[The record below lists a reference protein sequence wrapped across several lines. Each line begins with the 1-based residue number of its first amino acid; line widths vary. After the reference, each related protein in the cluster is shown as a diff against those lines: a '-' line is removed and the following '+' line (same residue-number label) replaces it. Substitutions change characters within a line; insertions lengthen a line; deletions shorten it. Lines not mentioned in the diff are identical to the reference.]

1 MKQFLDACLKA
12 NLQISEYLNNIC
24 ESDLSFCPEL
34 GFDNN
39 QSYKLDLKCEKIFIE
54 HLQPRSNFF
63 RRKWLDRRK

>member
-39 QSYKLDLKCEKIFIE
+39 QSYKLDLKCEKS
-54 HLQPRSNFF
+54 L
-63 RRKWLDRRK
+63 